1 MAEKETQIDSDNKE
15 IKELKQ
21 KIVTMSE
28 KLRCTEQSLIEQKH
42 LVKEKDGKIV
52 VSTLIL
58 KKEVLQYL
66 ISLKILGGIYTI
78 DLLTHF
84 INYNYKYFCRY

>member
-58 KKEVLQYL
+58 KKRGLAVFNFF
-66 ISLKILGGIYTI
+66 KNTWWNIYYR
-78 DLLTHF
+78 F
-84 INYNYKYFCRY
+84 INTPHQLQL

>member
-42 LVKEKDGKIV
+42 LVKEKDGK
-52 VSTLIL
+52 
-58 KKEVLQYL
+58 KEVR
-66 ISLKILGGIYTI
+66 K
-78 DLLTHF
+78 
-84 INYNYKYFCRY
+84 R